1 MHLPWVKLGGYEMKN
16 QPKRGHSAR
25 NGNSPAPYTKKDK
38 KPYQYS
44 GESRLANGDLR
55 TKANDKLSNKYQ

>member
-1 MHLPWVKLGGYEMKN
+1 MKN